1 MRAVRNVAACYSD
14 WLQRPPPGASPI
26 QTVLQ
31 PGQELASRYRI
42 ERMLGRGGMG
52 AVYLAVDARFDR
64 RVAIKQSFFADN
76 AYGRAFER
84 EARLLNELRHP
95 HLPVVLDYFSEGGT
109 AFLVMDFVDGQELAA
124 IAGKEVGSIDRI
136 LGWLDGD
143 LKLAPDGTVKLLD
156 FGHARGQTEG
166 EGRTA
171 GTSLPGYTPH
181 FAPPEQ
187 VSGATA
193 DPRSDLYSLAATF
206 YCVLSGKVPPDSVNR
221 ATALASGQADP
232 LRGLSELAPAV
243 PAGVVDLLHQSL
255 SINPNHRPESAAA
268 MREALERERAKSGV
282 IELADTEIVPP
293 RAVVPVH
300 SAPMPASRGRLS
312 RSLVISVTA
321 TVCVIAIIAVVT
333 GGFVVF
339 GWRNGWFRT
348 NSAPPPSAAAPVASP
363 SELEGTWIVRLVSS
377 QGRLRTSVGWV
388 DVEPEK
394 LAELI
399 GLTNG
404 NTVRWQIRIR
414 GDEGTILETRASG
427 NEPLV
432 LKGVWADGTFVV
444 DTSTAGRTGRR
455 EISLRDSAL
464 IGVCS
469 IKSEKLDIAFTVQGT
484 REMVG
489 TEPETTP
496 DPARSDGRG
505 TR

>member
-1 MRAVRNVAACYSD
+1 
-14 WLQRPPPGASPI
+14 
-26 QTVLQ
+26 
-31 PGQELASRYRI
+31 
-42 ERMLGRGGMG
+42 MG

-124 IAGKEVGSIDRI
+124 IAGNEVGSIDRI
-136 LGWLDGD
+136 LGWLDGVLGALEYLHERTPPVIHRD
-143 LKLAPDGTVKLLD
+143 IKPQNLKLAPDGTVKLLD
-156 FGHARGQTEG
+156 FGLARGQTEG

-221 ATALASGQADP
+221 ATAHASGQADP
-232 LRGLSELAPAV
+232 LRGLSELTPAV
-243 PAGVVDLLHQSL
+243 PVGVVDLLHQSL

-300 SAPMPASRGRLS
+300 SAPMPASRGGLS

-377 QGRLRTSVGWV
+377 QGRLRTSMGWV

-399 GLTNG
+399 GLTNRD
-404 NTVRWQIRIR
+404 TVRWQIRIR

-427 NEPLV
+427 SEPLV

-489 TEPETTP
+489 TEPEATP